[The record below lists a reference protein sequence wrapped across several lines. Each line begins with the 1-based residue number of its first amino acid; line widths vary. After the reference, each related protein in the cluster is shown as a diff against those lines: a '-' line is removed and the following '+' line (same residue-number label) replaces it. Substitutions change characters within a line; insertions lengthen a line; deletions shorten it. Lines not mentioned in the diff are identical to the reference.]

1 MKVRKDAIEIT
12 LKSDDANLA
21 DLIQYLSRYTD
32 AERER
37 LLLRPETWGRFL
49 YAGTS
54 GLSSIEAKIVPADTG
69 LPPSG
74 NPPTLPIPLKPWR

>member
-1 MKVRKDAIEIT
+1 MERKDAVVIT
-12 LKSDDANLA
+12 LRSDDGNLA

-37 LLLRPETWGRFL
+37 LLLRLETWGRFL

-54 GLSSIEAKIVPADTG
+54 GLSSIEAQIVPADTG